1 MKLNRSLRD
10 CIDGVDAFLNFSFR
24 DVREQDKNTL
34 TRMKLNR
41 SLRDC
46 IDGVDAFLNFSF
58 RDVRE
63 QDKNTL
69 TIRCPYDKC

>member
-1 MKLNRSLRD
+1 MALNKEWMKLNRSLRD
-10 CIDGVDAFLNFSFR
+10 SLDGL
-24 DVREQDKNTL
+24 E
-34 TRMKLNR
+34 
-41 SLRDC
+41 
-46 IDGVDAFLNFSF
+46 AFLNFSF